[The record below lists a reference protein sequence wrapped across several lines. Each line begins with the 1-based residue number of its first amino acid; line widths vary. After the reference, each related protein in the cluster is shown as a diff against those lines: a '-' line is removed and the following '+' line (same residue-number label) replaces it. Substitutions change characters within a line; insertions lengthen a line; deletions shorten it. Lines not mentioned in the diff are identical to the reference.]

1 MYDCST
7 FRATLIGVNS
17 WSDKS
22 LEGGRLTCHI
32 DYSPSVF
39 ARINYEILRWI
50 KDNTK
55 GACTSEG
62 KELQSYFES
71 ETGTGEDL
79 LNEERSQLLDE
90 IKFGLDEIVELQ
102 NEKANDNKESEKRA
116 HSIEESDIIQGREL

>member
-1 MYDCST
+1 M
-7 FRATLIGVNS
+7 
-17 WSDKS
+17 
-22 LEGGRLTCHI
+22 
-32 DYSPSVF
+32 
-39 ARINYEILRWI
+39 RWI

-90 IKFGLDEIVELQ
+90 IKFGLDEILELQ
-102 NEKANDNKESEKRA
+102 NEKSNDHEKNERRG
-116 HSIEESDIIQGREL
+116 HSAEELDIIKEGSLLKTTKTKAKPSHP